1 MPAAVVI
8 PFIDEDD
15 DGVAKAAAEKA
26 AAEQTGAAGAG
37 AKACEERPAAGT
49 GIAGDEEESKVDGGA
64 EGRRGCRCD
73 RLVTSFQGLSG
84 QILSNMKPST
94 ASHAAFGLISK
105 SASLRGGGTESRSDM
120 RRGSLRYDVGPAWKA
135 IFGAMLSLSAPG
147 RPLGQG

>member
-1 MPAAVVI
+1 M
-8 PFIDEDD
+8 
-15 DGVAKAAAEKA
+15 
-26 AAEQTGAAGAG
+26 
-37 AKACEERPAAGT
+37 
-49 GIAGDEEESKVDGGA
+49 DGGA

-135 IFGAMLSLSAPG
+135 IFGAMLAPG
-147 RPLGQG
+147 RPRSAKARSNDLAEGSTDGREELALAPNSSEVILISTTPTLVSGG